1 MKVKKFFNF
10 TKYLWIGGILGFSQQ
25 FLGRLDYMLYK
36 GHDIFSFSGIMSGL
50 SFWAAAIL
58 LLIFRKNTSTR
69 EQLRDIFL
77 FFLGLDFFYYL
88 YIFIMELVFFCHI
101 RFTNEDLSHSVDY
114 YFQSTHGEIFDFI
127 KWTAIGTAA
136 AVWGYFTVKFRD
148 KKRIISNILLLPLF
162 LIIIFEIAVYSISMT
177 HFIIQEYKA
186 AHGLPLPEYS
196 FYVCTI
202 SQLLTS
208 VSALVIS
215 CIGFKKYRSNQTC
228 PPLIS
233 HLHTI

>member
-1 MKVKKFFNF
+1 MKVKKFFNT

-58 LLIFRKNTSTR
+58 LLIFRKNTSPR

-88 YIFIMELVFFCHI
+88 YIFIMELVTFCHI
-101 RFTNEDLSHSVDY
+101 RLSNEGLSHSDSY
-114 YFQSTHGEIFDFI
+114 YFQQTRGEIFDFI
-127 KWTAIGTAA
+127 KWTTIGTAA
-136 AVWGYFTVKFRD
+136 AVWGYFTVKLRD
-148 KKRIISNILLLPLF
+148 KKRVISNILLLPLF
-162 LIIIFEIAVYSISMT
+162 SIIIFEIAVYSISMT

-202 SQLLTS
+202 SQLLIS
-208 VSALVIS
+208 VTAFVIS
-215 CIGFKKYRSNQTC
+215 FIGFRKNLKTA
-228 PPLIS
+228 PLIS
-233 HLHTI
+233 RPQTS